1 MSNNVPMTLEQSVK
15 AKINETIGSLIPD
28 ETLTAMV
35 QAQTTLFVRNELP
48 DLVKRLIRGKA
59 EQAVKAEFAKPE
71 YQTQWTHTGGYVA
84 GEAIQKLVKENM
96 GEIFNSMISGMVSLA
111 VGAMRGNNGRMY

>member
-48 DLVKRLIRGKA
+48 DLVKRLIREQA

>member
-15 AKINETIGSLIPD
+15 ARINETIGSLIPD
-28 ETLTAMV
+28 ETLTEMV
-35 QAQTTLFVRNELP
+35 KAQTNHFVRNELP
-48 DLVKRLIRGKA
+48 DLVKRLIREQA

-96 GEIFNSMISGMVSLA
+96 GEIFTNMISGMVSLA